1 MKDLIITISS
11 LDNID
16 IYKDA
21 DSFLIGNEKFAVRL
35 SNSFTKQDIKEATK
49 KAHSLNKNIYI
60 SVNKIFL
67 EDEIAD
73 LKDYMTFLKTIEVD
87 GIFFSDF
94 AVFTIAKD
102 LNILDKLVY
111 YSETQMV
118 NYMDA
123 ITLIDFKIKGV
134 IISKEVTLDNIYT
147 FADKVK
153 KGSLGVNIYG
163 YYHMFYSK
171 RKLIRN
177 YFLNYKKDYSKYIF
191 NKKMTIKEK
200 TRQELYP
207 IFQDENGT
215 NIFND
220 EILLGIDYI
229 SDFIDKGI
237 EMFIIDGIFEEEDYM
252 KSILEYFVLA
262 IKNPGLKYS
271 ELIKNKYPLKKYG
284 EAFYFKK
291 IGITS

>member
-1 MKDLIITISS
+1 MKDLIITINS
-11 LDNID
+11 LNNID
-16 IYKDA
+16 VYKDA

-35 SNSFTKQDIKEATK
+35 AKSFTSNEICEAVK
-49 KAHSLNKNIYI
+49 HAHSLNKKIYI
-60 SVNKIFL
+60 NVNKIFL
-67 EDEIAD
+67 ENEIRD
-73 LKDYMTFLKTIEVD
+73 LKDYMVFLKSINVD
-87 GIFFSDF
+87 AIFFSDF

-102 LNILDKLVY
+102 LEILDRLVY

-123 ITLIDFKIKGV
+123 NTLIDLKIKGV

-147 FADKVK
+147 FAAKVK

-177 YFLNYKKDYSKYIF
+177 YFLNYQKDYSKYIS
-191 NKKMTIKEK
+191 NKKITIKEK

-229 SDFIDKGI
+229 NSFIDKGI
-237 EMFIIDGIFEEEDYM
+237 KMFIIDGIFEEEDYM
-252 KSILEYFVLA
+252 QSILEYFVLA
-262 IKNPGLKYS
+262 LKNPNSKYS
-271 ELIKNKYPLKKYG
+271 TLIKNKYPFKKYG
-284 EAFYFKK
+284 AAFYFKK